1 MFKIRAAF
9 LLTLSSLLR
18 LRRLPLNETNRQVIL
33 VSNLMGVYYAVCIL
47 GDKIGLPMES
57 AGSKFFDLKK
67 PSVVQ
72 ASGASWTGLLLCTML
87 ADGFYVCFKCS
98 ESARLR
104 YCVLGLVC
112 ACQRLTLQIAH
123 STPAIRAVGGISAAK
138 EYTPG
143 IIASFVFIG
152 LFASV
157 VQTSNLPAGKVW
169 FKPATTTAKCL
180 FGMTLG
186 CLGFFYQLTMTDF
199 LGDAYNVRGK
209 RTAIE
214 YAQLDWCA
222 VMLMG
227 TIIGLIFAQSYL
239 NENEQ
244 VGFAKVRTVAT
255 LCMMYL
261 MRTEKSITPC
271 KFHKESMIQMGIMAA
286 MGIYAAHGKDIMKKL
301 KLA

>member
-1 MFKIRAAF
+1 
-9 LLTLSSLLR
+9 
-18 LRRLPLNETNRQVIL
+18 
-33 VSNLMGVYYAVCIL
+33 MGVYYAVCIL

-57 AGSKFFDLKK
+57 AGSKFFGKA
-67 PSVVQ
+67 SVVQ

-186 CLGFFYQLTMTDF
+186 CLGFFFQMTMTDF
-199 LGDAYNVRGK
+199 LAFAYN
-209 RTAIE
+209 
-214 YAQLDWCA
+214 A
-222 VMLMG
+222 VSYTHLTLP
-227 TIIGLIFAQSYL
+227 TILL
-239 NENEQ
+239 
-244 VGFAKVRTVAT
+244 V
-255 LCMMYL
+255 
-261 MRTEKSITPC
+261 
-271 KFHKESMIQMGIMAA
+271 
-286 MGIYAAHGKDIMKKL
+286 
-301 KLA
+301 